1 MKTVLTSFRQLQKS
15 NQEWETKFKKMKK
28 EKKMYK
34 AMFENINS
42 ILVRSEKNEKY
53 NYKIQKLK
61 QKKSP
66 SPSSI
71 FDMTKIKKEPN
82 VETSNNDNTIHI
94 SVPKITDQ
102 TVSFVEEKT
111 NKNVHTID
119 MEEDLD
125 LSDLISN
132 KLFISQ
138 KCIEE
143 VKQEKLLVVVEK
155 QDEVEPSVGVEEPLV
170 DVEEEEELDEV
181 EEPLVDVEEEEELD
195 EVEEPLVDVEEEEE
209 LDEVEEPLVDVEEE
223 VEEEEVEE
231 EEVEVEVEVEEEEVE
246 EEEEEV
252 EVEVEE
258 EVEVEVEEEEVDAIP
273 VNINNIRYYTTSEID
288 GTIYSI
294 GFDGEIGDEVGVYV
308 NGKPILNKK

>member
-1 MKTVLTSFRQLQKS
+1 MSFVLEENFSNYMENHMKTVLTSFRQLQKS

-181 EEPLVDVEEEEELD
+181 EEPLVDVEEE
-195 EVEEPLVDVEEEEE
+195 
-209 LDEVEEPLVDVEEE
+209 